1 MKKRTWYLTT
11 GLLLISILGLSTNVI
26 SNYLKSVEASDQLN
40 HIVDNN
46 ESNEL
51 ETDIRE
57 VAFKQLSDEQKSLIK
72 GTWEEARTEITVAQP
87 ETTILYD
94 ESYAGKEVIA
104 VEFNLNVTRKPN
116 NMIVLASQEN
126 AKLIGLG
133 LINS

>member
-11 GLLLISILGLSTNVI
+11 GLLLISILGISTNVI

-94 ESYAGKEVIA
+94 ESYTGKEVIA

-116 NMIVLASQEN
+116 NMIILVSQEN

-133 LINS
+133 LID

>member
-72 GTWEEARTEITVAQP
+72 GTWEEARTKITVAQP

-116 NMIVLASQEN
+116 NMIVLISQEN

>member
-11 GLLLISILGLSTNVI
+11 GLLLVSILGISTNVI

-94 ESYAGKEVIA
+94 ESYTGKEVIA

-116 NMIVLASQEN
+116 NMIVLVSQEN

-133 LINS
+133 LID

>member
-116 NMIVLASQEN
+116 NMIVLVSQEN

-133 LINS
+133 LID

>member
-1 MKKRTWYLTT
+1 MKKITWYLTT

-94 ESYAGKEVIA
+94 ESYTGKEVIA

-116 NMIVLASQEN
+116 NMIVLVSQG
-126 AKLIGLG
+126 KC
-133 LINS
+133 

>member
-26 SNYLKSVEASDQLN
+26 SNYLKSVKASDQLN

-116 NMIVLASQEN
+116 NMIVLVSQEN

-133 LINS
+133 LID

>member
-94 ESYAGKEVIA
+94 ESYTGKEVIA

-116 NMIVLASQEN
+116 NMIVLVSQG
-126 AKLIGLG
+126 KC
-133 LINS
+133 

>member
-94 ESYAGKEVIA
+94 ESYAVKEVIA

-116 NMIVLASQEN
+116 NMIVLISQEN

>member
-116 NMIVLASQEN
+116 NMIVLVSQEN

>member
-116 NMIVLASQEN
+116 NMIVLISQEN

>member
-11 GLLLISILGLSTNVI
+11 GLLLISILGISTNVI

-116 NMIVLASQEN
+116 NMIVLVSQEN

-133 LINS
+133 LID

>member
-11 GLLLISILGLSTNVI
+11 GLLLISILGISTNVI

-72 GTWEEARTEITVAQP
+72 GTWEEARIEITVAQP

-116 NMIVLASQEN
+116 NMIVLVSQEN

-133 LINS
+133 LID

>member
-1 MKKRTWYLTT
+1 MRKRTWYLTT
-11 GLLLISILGLSTNVI
+11 GLLLISILGISTNVI

-116 NMIVLASQEN
+116 NMIVLVSQEN

-133 LINS
+133 LID